1 MITVTSATYGAS
13 CHQPKGNVT
22 KFLQDACNG
31 QGKCDYTVKYQTIGD
46 PAPGCSKD
54 FSVEWTCSSGT
65 GGSASAPAEA
75 GFGSKVTL
83 QCGPGS
89 RG

>member
-1 MITVTSATYGAS
+1 VTSATYGAS

-54 FSVEWTCSSGT
+54 FSVEWTCSNGS

-75 GFGSKVTL
+75 GFGSKVSL
-83 QCGPGS
+83 QCGT